1 MKTKLLS
8 MMFLSSV
15 LSANPPTEEIINLP
29 QSQEA
34 QQTTAPMQN
43 PMQTQNLTQNP
54 TQPTPQAHSNN
65 AILPTPLQQAQPQ
78 PQTQQPMHNM
88 PYPNNMGGGY
98 GGASLQNIFA
108 KVQQMYPGSFVTDVD
123 YKGFGYEIEINDSL
137 ELLFDMNGNLLWQKW
152 D

>member
-8 MMFLSSV
+8 MLFLSSA
-15 LSANPPTEEIINLP
+15 LLANPNPPAEETINL
-29 QSQEA
+29 SQTS
-34 QQTTAPMQN
+34 QQATTP
-43 PMQTQNLTQNP
+43 TQNQTSTQP
-54 TQPTPQAHSNN
+54 MQPTPPAQGNN
-65 AILPTPLQQAQPQ
+65 AMQQPAPI
-78 PQTQQPMHNM
+78 QPMHNM
-88 PYPNNMGGGY
+88 PYSNNMGGGY

>member
-8 MMFLSSV
+8 MLFLSSA
-15 LSANPPTEEIINLP
+15 LLANPNPPAEETINLSQTP
-29 QSQEA
+29 QQD
-34 QQTTAPMQN
+34 TTP
-43 PMQTQNLTQNP
+43 TQNQTP
-54 TQPTPQAHSNN
+54 TQPMQPTPPAQGNN
-65 AILPTPLQQAQPQ
+65 AMHQPA
-78 PQTQQPMHNM
+78 PAQPMHNM